1 MAHTILVTG
10 STGSVGSNVCR
21 LAARPGRRVR
31 ALVRPGTEPAPLI
44 QCGAEPVIG
53 DVTDPYS
60 VDLAM
65 DGVDGVVHC
74 AAQIGG
80 TWSTARPEDYE
91 AVNHQGSVN
100 VLDAAERAGVRR
112 IVMLLSAILFDPSQ
126 TVTEDSRVV
135 PAGPADS
142 PYVRTKRA
150 AYDEGMA
157 RVSRGTEIAF
167 VVPAGI
173 YGPSLF
179 LERALVPTI
188 FTGTLMK
195 TATGEL
201 TRYLPMPISW
211 VLAEDVADIALRA
224 LDRGRSGARYL
235 AMGRAEDARSIPA
248 FCNTFLELA
257 GIHRRVAEVHPGG
270 AAGDDPEFGPM
281 TRMIRE
287 NYPTPPHDCAR
298 TTAELGRPPTPL
310 TEGLGHRVP
319 PAPGREHRP
328 VPLLGLDPG
337 ARGPVVAGQLAV
349 ERPGRDHVRG
359 APVRAVLLRQR
370 LHDPRPRPRSC
381 RRPPGS
387 PSRWRSPARDSGRRR
402 PRRRLPPR
410 APR

>member
-80 TWSTARPEDYE
+80 MWSTARPEDYE

-157 RVSRGTEIAF
+157 RVS
-167 VVPAGI
+167 
-173 YGPSLF
+173 
-179 LERALVPTI
+179 
-188 FTGTLMK
+188 
-195 TATGEL
+195 
-201 TRYLPMPISW
+201 MPISW

-359 APVRAVLLRQR
+359 DPVRAVLLRQR

-387 PSRWRSPARDSGRRR
+387 PSRWRSPARDGGRRR